1 MCALFDKYWLYFCD
15 DIHRSVCH
23 ALGNPHYIVPHE
35 QLMSLLINKLTDIFA
50 YSGGN
55 INDYDLPRIVT
66 TCTDVYDNRLINDEL
81 DTGPLML
88 SMQAV
93 SLVSQLN
100 SDQKHVFHTIIARVS
115 CNSPGFF
122 FVCGHG
128 GTGKTFLWNAI
139 ITHLRSEKKIVLAV
153 ASSGVASL
161 LLPKGRTAH
170 SRFKIPFDLNEAGT
184 CSIKRGTMLA
194 ELIKVSALIIWD
206 EAPMTHRH
214 CFEALDRTLR
224 DILSEEKPANA
235 IVPFGGKPVVLGGDF
250 RQILPVV
257 RKGSRSAIVN
267 ASITSSKLWQHVSV
281 LKLHTNMRLHNP
293 SLDPTQRAE
302 IESFGKWIL
311 SIGDGTIAAEQ
322 RGEERE
328 ASWITI
334 PDDLL
339 VHTDGDKTAA
349 LVAEVFPDFIM
360 NYKNPE
366 YLAARAIVCPNNQDA
381 DDINDYIVKL
391 VPGDDV
397 QYLSCDTISK
407 STEHIPDFDVLYP
420 TEFLNSINTNNF
432 PIHKLVLKKGVIVM
446 LLRNLNQTMGLCNG
460 TRLLV
465 TQLGQRVLCCTILTG
480 CRVGEEV
487 FIPRIALNTTDVK
500 WPFTLQRR
508 QFPVRICYAMTIN
521 KSQGQTLSTVGLCLK
536 KPVFTHGQLY
546 VAVSRSTSRSGLR
559 ILIENDNGSCGSQ
572 TRNVVYRE
580 VLDAANTA
588 SA

>member
-1 MCALFDKYWLYFCD
+1 
-15 DIHRSVCH
+15 
-23 ALGNPHYIVPHE
+23 
-35 QLMSLLINKLTDIFA
+35 
-50 YSGGN
+50 
-55 INDYDLPRIVT
+55 
-66 TCTDVYDNRLINDEL
+66 
-81 DTGPLML
+81 
-88 SMQAV
+88 
-93 SLVSQLN
+93 
-100 SDQKHVFHTIIARVS
+100 
-115 CNSPGFF
+115 
-122 FVCGHG
+122 
-128 GTGKTFLWNAI
+128 
-139 ITHLRSEKKIVLAV
+139 
-153 ASSGVASL
+153 
-161 LLPKGRTAH
+161 
-170 SRFKIPFDLNEAGT
+170 
-184 CSIKRGTMLA
+184 MLA

-293 SLDPTQRAE
+293 SLDATQHAE

-311 SIGDGTIAAEQ
+311 SVGDGTIAAEQ

-407 STEHIPDFDVLYP
+407 STEHIPDFDVLWE
-420 TEFLNSINTNNF
+420 TF
-432 PIHKLVLKKGVIVM
+432 
-446 LLRNLNQTMGLCNG
+446 
-460 TRLLV
+460 
-465 TQLGQRVLCCTILTG
+465 
-480 CRVGEEV
+480 
-487 FIPRIALNTTDVK
+487 
-500 WPFTLQRR
+500 
-508 QFPVRICYAMTIN
+508 
-521 KSQGQTLSTVGLCLK
+521 
-536 KPVFTHGQLY
+536 
-546 VAVSRSTSRSGLR
+546 
-559 ILIENDNGSCGSQ
+559 
-572 TRNVVYRE
+572 
-580 VLDAANTA
+580 
-588 SA
+588 